1 MPENLHWFK
10 WEAYTTWLSGVAL
23 LMVVYYLNP
32 GLYLIAPGS
41 DLSPAAAVLIGFGSL
56 IVGWFV
62 YDLLCDS
69 PLGKTPALLGLVL
82 FVLVIAACWGYSQ
95 IFSGRAAYIH
105 TGALIGTIMVGNV
118 FRIIM
123 PAQRALVAAIE
134 QNRTPDPVL
143 PAKGLLRSRHNNY
156 FTLPVLFIMISN
168 HFPSTYGS
176 QYNWLILA
184 ALGALSVLARHYFNT
199 RHDSNRFAWALPARG
214 GDDLPGLR
222 HFAEP
227 PEQHA
232 EPDCHHARAGQRR
245 RPGHG
250 DAPRFSEINEVIEQ
264 RCTVCHSANPSS
276 PMFSS
281 APAGVMFDTPEQI
294 RQQAAKIHAQTV
306 ASQIMPLGNITQMT
320 QEERDLLGAWIAR
333 AHRPIEPTPAA
344 RLACGFNDVSLPGKS
359 GAGHTGPSVQGLS
372 RQSIT
377 NAPEVSCMNDLN
389 ARPAGTTRLPW
400 LQQLLVS
407 LQHVLL
413 MYGGA
418 VAVPLIVG
426 QAAGLSRDEIAFL
439 INADL
444 LVAGI
449 ATLVQSLGIGPM
461 GIRMPVMMGA
471 SFAAVSSM
479 VVAGMPGSA

>member
-1 MPENLHWFK
+1 MDAHLTEWLNLGIRWIHMIVGIAWIGASFYFVWLENNLNRANPREGLSGDLWAIHGGGIYHLEKYKLAPPQMPENLHWFK

-32 GLYLIAPGS
+32 SLYLVLPGS
-41 DLSPAAAVLIGFGSL
+41 GISPAAAVAIGFGSL

-134 QNRTPDPVL
+134 SNTTPDPTL

-184 ALGALSVLARHYFNT
+184 ALGALSVLVRHYFNT
-199 RHDSNRFAWALPARG
+199 RHDSNRFAWALPAAAVGMICLAFVLSPNRQPVPQN
-214 GDDLPGLR
+214 LAPTT
-222 HFAEP
+222 
-227 PEQHA
+227 PEQASVGEQQEGTATH
-232 EPDCHHARAGQRR
+232 
-245 RPGHG
+245 
-250 DAPRFSEINEVIEQ
+250 SEFNKVSSVIEE
-264 RCTVCHSANPSS
+264 RCTVCHSAKPTS
-276 PMFSS
+276 PLFSA

-294 RQQAAKIHAQTV
+294 QQMAAKIHAQTV

-320 QEERDLLGAWIAR
+320 QEERDLLASWIEQGA
-333 AHRPIEPTPAA
+333 
-344 RLACGFNDVSLPGKS
+344 
-359 GAGHTGPSVQGLS
+359 Q
-372 RQSIT
+372 
-377 NAPEVSCMNDLN
+377 
-389 ARPAGTTRLPW
+389 
-400 LQQLLVS
+400 
-407 LQHVLL
+407 
-413 MYGGA
+413 
-418 VAVPLIVG
+418 
-426 QAAGLSRDEIAFL
+426 
-439 INADL
+439 IN
-444 LVAGI
+444 
-449 ATLVQSLGIGPM
+449 
-461 GIRMPVMMGA
+461 
-471 SFAAVSSM
+471 
-479 VVAGMPGSA
+479 

>member
-1 MPENLHWFK
+1 VDAHLTEWLNLGIRWIHMIVGIAWIGASFYFVWLENNLNRANPREGLSGDLWAIHGGGIYHLEKYKLAPPQMPENLHWFK

-32 GLYLIAPGS
+32 SLYLVLPGS
-41 DLSPAAAVLIGFGSL
+41 DLSPAAAVAIGFGSL

-123 PAQRALVAAIE
+123 PAQRALVKAIE
-134 QNRTPDPVL
+134 ESRTPDPIL

-184 ALGALSVLARHYFNT
+184 VLGALSVLVRHYFNT
-199 RHDSNRFAWALPARG
+199 RHDSNRFAWALPAAAVGMVCLAFVLSPNRQPVPQN
-214 GDDLPGLR
+214 LAPTT
-222 HFAEP
+222 
-227 PEQHA
+227 PEQA
-232 EPDCHHARAGQRR
+232 SI
-245 RPGHG
+245 
-250 DAPRFSEINEVIEQ
+250 SEQKSGATDHNEFNKVSSVIEE
-264 RCTVCHSANPSS
+264 RCTVCHSATPTS
-276 PMFSS
+276 PLFSA

-294 RQQAAKIHAQTV
+294 QQMAAKIHAQSV

-320 QEERDLLGAWIAR
+320 QEERDLLASWIEQGA
-333 AHRPIEPTPAA
+333 
-344 RLACGFNDVSLPGKS
+344 
-359 GAGHTGPSVQGLS
+359 Q
-372 RQSIT
+372 
-377 NAPEVSCMNDLN
+377 
-389 ARPAGTTRLPW
+389 
-400 LQQLLVS
+400 
-407 LQHVLL
+407 
-413 MYGGA
+413 
-418 VAVPLIVG
+418 
-426 QAAGLSRDEIAFL
+426 
-439 INADL
+439 IN
-444 LVAGI
+444 
-449 ATLVQSLGIGPM
+449 
-461 GIRMPVMMGA
+461 
-471 SFAAVSSM
+471 
-479 VVAGMPGSA
+479 